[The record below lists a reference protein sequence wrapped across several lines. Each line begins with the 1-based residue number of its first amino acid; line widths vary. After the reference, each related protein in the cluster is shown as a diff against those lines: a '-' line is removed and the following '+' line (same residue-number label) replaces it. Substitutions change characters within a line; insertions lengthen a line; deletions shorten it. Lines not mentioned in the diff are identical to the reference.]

1 MSDVRMMRLE
11 FHIPWSM
18 SASVTLPRPLST
30 AFSILPSARNSVSAA
45 RKLARKGRKKV
56 LSRPGAVSGRGV
68 VALTGVVA
76 CIGAVS
82 RDPLP
87 SRRFLIRP
95 VHRLVSQVQIEGLR
109 AISAADAGH
118 GDVTVEVRRTVG
130 GNGLAQTPRW

>member
-1 MSDVRMMRLE
+1 MRLE

-18 SASVTLPRPLST
+18 NASVTLPRPLST

-45 RKLARKGRKKV
+45 RKLAHKGRKKV

-76 CIGAVS
+76 CIGAVGI
-82 RDPLP
+82 DLLP
-87 SRRFLIRP
+87 SWRFLIRP

-109 AISAADAGH
+109 AIPAADPGH

>member
-1 MSDVRMMRLE
+1 MRMMRLE

-18 SASVTLPRPLST
+18 SASVTLPSPLST
-30 AFSILPSARNSVSAA
+30 AFSILPSARNSASAA

-56 LSRPGAVSGRGV
+56 LKGLVRRVAVSSSQ
-68 VALTGVVA
+68 ALTGVVA
-76 CIGAVS
+76 CISAVS

-95 VHRLVSQVQIEGLR
+95 VHRLVSQVQIEGLG